1 MKHKKNLNLNLFLML
16 PSGLH
21 SEKTHN
27 IILNLVRSVR
37 TAATAAVAIEG
48 DTEWI
53 DVCVFMIEG
62 MGCLHT
68 A

>member
-1 MKHKKNLNLNLFLML
+1 ML
-16 PSGLH
+16 PSCDRASIQKKH
-21 SEKTHN
+21 TTS
-27 IILNLVRSVR
+27 IILNLVLSVR
-37 TAATAAVAIEG
+37 TTATAAAAVEG